1 MGLFNFFSG
10 KNRCLG
16 IDVGTGGVK
25 IVELEKEE
33 NKYKLIN
40 YGLTQ
45 AKPGENW
52 RLLDL
57 NAGEVGLV
65 IKKILKEMGTGN
77 KKTVVSLPVALSF
90 ATLVET
96 KALPESEMANAIAF
110 EAKKYVPVPI
120 DDVIFD
126 WAIVDQAVSLP
137 QDQMIKPKNGP
148 EEKRVLVLLVAV
160 PKDVIAKYKE
170 IAKNA
175 NLELLSLEIESFSLA
190 RALIANDPKAYVLLD
205 LGTRG
210 SNIIV
215 VEKGLVRISFSVESP
230 DRETLLT
237 ELERIVNLY
246 KTKYNKNIERCIL
259 SGGSIYTPAG
269 ESLGLEEEL
278 APLIKKRVGLEA
290 SFGNPLSRIIYPE
303 KLKDGLEVIAPSL
316 ATAIGLAIK
325 GLS

>member
-1 MGLFNFFSG
+1 M
-10 KNRCLG
+10 
-16 IDVGTGGVK
+16 
-25 IVELEKEE
+25 
-33 NKYKLIN
+33 
-40 YGLTQ
+40 
-45 AKPGENW
+45 
-52 RLLDL
+52 
-57 NAGEVGLV
+57 
-65 IKKILKEMGTGN
+65 
-77 KKTVVSLPVALSF
+77 
-90 ATLVET
+90 
-96 KALPESEMANAIAF
+96 
-110 EAKKYVPVPI
+110 
-120 DDVIFD
+120 
-126 WAIVDQAVSLP
+126 
-137 QDQMIKPKNGP
+137 
-148 EEKRVLVLLVAV
+148 
-160 PKDVIAKYKE
+160 
-170 IAKNA
+170 
-175 NLELLSLEIESFSLA
+175 A